1 MMRFEILL
9 LILGMMVVTYLP
21 RLLPFAF
28 LRAERIPERW
38 RNLLGHIPHAA
49 LGALLIPG
57 CLDGVAGHPAASVAG
72 ILAAGL
78 VLWFKP
84 NILLA
89 MAAAVAAALPFL
101 GGVQ

>member
-1 MMRFEILL
+1 MIRVEILL
-9 LILGMMVVTYLP
+9 LILGMTLVTDLP
-21 RLLPFAF
+21 RLAPFIF

-38 RNLLGHIPHAA
+38 RSLLRHIPHAA

-57 CLDGVAGHPAASVAG
+57 CISGVAGNPVASIAG

-89 MAAAVAAALPFL
+89 MLAAVAAALPFVK
-101 GGVQ
+101 G